1 VYVFYIIKTLYSY
14 EKITKWLKRYVFFC
28 CFKEHEEA
36 PSSPDIHFEPVVTLT
51 KVDVKTFE
59 ENEEEMVKL

>member
-1 VYVFYIIKTLYSY
+1 MS
-14 EKITKWLKRYVFFC
+14 KRRLFFHI
-28 CFKEHEEA
+28 FKEHEET
-36 PSSPDIHFEPVVTLT
+36 PSSPDMYFEPVVTLA